1 MTQWLLFAGVV
12 ALLAAGAGLAWRV
25 WRTTMRISPQE
36 EAYDNRVAS
45 MNERQANRLSDEQLT
60 KPPTDEDAWAL
71 MVRRGQRQLRA
82 TRPTRRRSTGR
93 R

>member
-1 MTQWLLFAGVV
+1 MTQWLLFVGIVVLLGAGVGV
-12 ALLAAGAGLAWRV
+12 AWYV
-25 WRTTMRISPQE
+25 WRTTMRVSPQE
-36 EAYDNRVAS
+36 EAYDNRVAT

-71 MVRRGQRQLRA
+71 MVRRGQRQRRA
-82 TRPTRRRSTGR
+82 ARPARRRSTGR

>member
-12 ALLAAGAGLAWRV
+12 VLLGAGVGLAWYV

-36 EAYDNRVAS
+36 EAYDDRVAT

-60 KPPTDEDAWAL
+60 KPPSDEDAWAL
-71 MVRRGQRQLRA
+71 MVRRGQRRA
-82 TRPTRRRSTGR
+82 PRPTRRRGAGKR
-93 R
+93 